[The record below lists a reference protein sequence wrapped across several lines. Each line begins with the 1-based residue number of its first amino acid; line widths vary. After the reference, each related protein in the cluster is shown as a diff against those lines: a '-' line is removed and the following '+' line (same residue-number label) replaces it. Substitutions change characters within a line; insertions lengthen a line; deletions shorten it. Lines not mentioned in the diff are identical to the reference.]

1 MIRRP
6 PRSTLFPYTTL
17 FRSQSNYWCTKAG
30 HIACWPTCARRAMCG
45 VPGGGA
51 MAAGCWLRPMNR
63 STDSQSRS
71 QDTLTRL
78 RYAVNGAF
86 ILDKPARDARL
97 TPHAGGMPDTA
108 GCGIQ
113 RGANRMFGL
122 FRLFYFGPYFDGGGS
137 GGAGGTPPA
146 GQPLPA
152 QTPPAQGGS
161 QGGDGKPPQTPP
173 AGGTPATWEDFIKG
187 QPEPIQT
194 LFNEHTKGL
203 RTALQSERDART
215 KLEADLKAV
224 SNRLDKDSDAR
235 KELEKVQADL
245 QADHRRIDFYEDAA
259 AAGVSNFRLAWLMVQ
274 DDPDTYVSKSR

>member
-1 MIRRP
+1 
-6 PRSTLFPYTTL
+6 
-17 FRSQSNYWCTKAG
+17 
-30 HIACWPTCARRAMCG
+30 
-45 VPGGGA
+45 
-51 MAAGCWLRPMNR
+51 
-63 STDSQSRS
+63 
-71 QDTLTRL
+71 
-78 RYAVNGAF
+78 
-86 ILDKPARDARL
+86 
-97 TPHAGGMPDTA
+97 
-108 GCGIQ
+108 
-113 RGANRMFGL
+113 MFGL

-274 DDPDTYVSKSR
+274 DDPDTYVSKSGRVDFDKLKERNPELFGKQTQPRNVPPGNPGAGTQTPPPQPGKSMNDLIRAKLRG